1 MTVIE
6 CLLGGLHES
15 SRVDA
20 IRALVAGD
28 LQPIRYQAASACLF
42 DLSLYPKIPTKP

>member
-1 MTVIE
+1 MR
-6 CLLGGLHES
+6 S

-20 IRALVAGD
+20 IVALIVGD
-28 LQPIRYQAASACLF
+28 VQPIRYQAASVSACIF